1 MATDSTNSKRQ
12 VFDQEQERLRA
23 TRNTKKRGEI
33 SELAFVHK
41 AATLGFAVSKPYGD
55 SDRYDFVVH
64 SGEHF
69 WRVQVKS
76 ATSMWYGQYTVNIQR
91 HMLHRAIPYTTAEI
105 DFVAAHIVPEDAWFV
120 LPVQAFAPRIVVR
133 VHPKGATRVG
143 PYDQYREAWH
153 LLT

>member
-1 MATDSTNSKRQ
+1 MAKHLIKSKQ
-12 VFDQEQERLRA
+12 QEFDEKQTQLRA

-41 AATLGFAVSKPYGD
+41 AATLGFNVSKPYGD
-55 SDRYDFVVH
+55 SDRYDFIVH

-76 ATSMWYGQYTVNIQR
+76 TSSTWSAQYVVGAQR
-91 HMLHRAIPYTTAEI
+91 HSLRRAIPYTASEI
-105 DFVAAHIVPEDAWFV
+105 DFLVAHVVPEDSWFV
-120 LPVQAFAPRIVVR
+120 IPVQAFAPRTVVR
-133 VHPKGATRVG
+133 VHPKGSTKVG